1 MRSDGRP
8 ISEIGN
14 NPEMEVRDNPEAQ
27 QFELVD
33 NGALIGVAQYRH
45 RPGVTAFIHTE
56 IEPGHEGEGLG
67 SKLVSAALKQVAER
81 GEEVLP
87 FCPFVNKYIAGHDEY
102 LSLVPPEMREK
113 FGLKAG

>member
-1 MRSDGRP
+1 MT
-8 ISEIGN
+8 IGD

-33 NGALIGVAQYRH
+33 NGALVGVAQYRH

-67 SKLVSAALKQVAER
+67 SKLVSEALRAVAER
-81 GEEVLP
+81 GEDVLP
-87 FCPFVNKYIAGHDEY
+87 FCPFVNRFIAEHDEF
-102 LSLVPPEMREK
+102 LPLVPAEMREK
-113 FGLKAG
+113 FGLEAG